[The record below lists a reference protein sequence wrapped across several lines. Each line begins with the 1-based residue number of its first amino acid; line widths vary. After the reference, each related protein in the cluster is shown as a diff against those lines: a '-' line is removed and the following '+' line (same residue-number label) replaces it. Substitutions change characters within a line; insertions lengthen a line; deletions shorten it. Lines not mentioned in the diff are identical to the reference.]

1 MQKTKLKISG
11 MSCQHCVKT
20 VTDVLTELEGVQ
32 RAKVNLRKGE
42 AIVHF
47 DASRTTTSNLTEAI
61 TDAGFEAVAK
71 TTPLSL
77 KSIGTTLIV
86 LSSLI
91 GCTDVP
97 YTGPMLTVDH
107 VDRYLN
113 SLGEDTIC
121 LQDGF
126 DSICIKVVPEKR
138 DGADDN
144 IPIIYVHPTSLI
156 YMFYY
161 EDQPILRAERVMDTT
176 QITQELT
183 DTRTANGSTQ
193 GIDITILKDWII
205 QIYYPD
211 AFPEADRGATP
222 ETSGLDLRV
231 VEGMK
236 IGTDK
241 KKDLQIM
248 NFIQINGLDNS
259 RIAQFT
265 IETEAQKIT
274 IQVDGLVTEHTATFY
289 INADSVGSN
298 EDTSS
303 LQLQPLQ

>member
-1 MQKTKLKISG
+1 
-11 MSCQHCVKT
+11 

-47 DASRTTTSNLTEAI
+47 DASRTTISNLTEAI

-77 KSIGTTLIV
+77 KSIGTILIV
-86 LSSLI
+86 LFSLI

-126 DSICIKVVPEKR
+126 DSICIKVVPGKSG
-138 DGADDN
+138 DANDI
-144 IPIIYVHPTSLI
+144 IPIVHVHPTSLI

-161 EDQPILRAERVMDTT
+161 ESKPILRAERVMDTT

-183 DTRTANGSTQ
+183 GEPIANDNAQ
-193 GIDITILKDWII
+193 GIDSTIFKDWTI

-211 AFPEADRGATP
+211 SLPEANRGATP

-236 IGTDK
+236 IGTEK

-248 NFIQINGLDNS
+248 NFTQINGLDSS

-289 INADSVGSN
+289 INADSVASN
-298 EDTSS
+298 EGTSS